1 MIKFNV
7 ASINKCTEVEGPF
20 KRLCIWFQGCNIHCK
35 GCCNPDYQ
43 QFVPKNLMALDVI
56 ISIIKEAQK
65 EFGIEG
71 VTFSGGEPSLQ
82 QNLPILTSK
91 IKELGLGVISFT
103 GHNYEDVKDC
113 FVGCDVVLDGAYK
126 QAEKETQ
133 RRLLGS
139 KNKRIICLTE
149 RYKDCI
155 DTWFNSSETKTMEVS
170 LADKI
175 VINGDAV

>member
-43 QFVPKNLMALDVI
+43 QFVPKNLMTLDVI

>member
-35 GCCNPDYQ
+35 GCCNPDYKQ
-43 QFVPKNLMALDVI
+43 LVPKNLMTLDEI

-103 GHNYEDVKDC
+103 GHIYEEVKAC

-126 QAEKETQ
+126 ENERETK

-139 KNKRIICLTE
+139 ENQRIICLTE
-149 RYKDCI
+149 RYSDCI
-155 DTWFNSSETKTMEVS
+155 DEWFNNSKTMEIS
-170 LADKI
+170 LANKI

>member
-7 ASINKCTEVEGPF
+7 ASINKCTEIEGPY
-20 KRLCIWFQGCNIHCK
+20 KRLCIWFQGCNIHCN

-43 QFVPKNLMALDVI
+43 QLVPKNLMLLDEI

-82 QNLPILTSK
+82 QNLPVLTSK

-103 GHNYEDVKDC
+103 GHNYEDVKE
-113 FVGCDVVLDGAYK
+113 
-126 QAEKETQ
+126 AEKETQ

-139 KNKRIICLTE
+139 KNQRIICLTE

-155 DTWFNSSETKTMEVS
+155 DTWFNNSETKTMEVG
-170 LADKI
+170 LTNKI
-175 VINGDAV
+175 VINGDAF